1 MARTSTNIDEILREA
16 VADVVRRIAPVIQRQ
31 VATYAAEQL
40 EQNLAV
46 SRAPTRGAAGPRPRR
61 ARGEDLTRWVAD
73 RNARR
78 VPNFVIEATGL
89 DTKKQI
95 VARYGE
101 NATFEKGKPLPAA
114 KSAAEKS
121 ARTAARDSAARVVT
135 AKHPVAH
142 RRTAR

>member
-1 MARTSTNIDEILREA
+1 MARTSTNIDEILRNA

-40 EQNLAV
+40 ERNLAV
-46 SRAPTRGAAGPRPRR
+46 NRTATRGATTSRPRR

-114 KSAAEKS
+114 KAAAEKS
-121 ARTAARDSAARVVT
+121 ARTAARESAARVVT
-135 AKHPVAH
+135 AKQPVAH
-142 RRTAR
+142 KRSAR